1 MVVLDSSALLA
12 SLFGK
17 PGYERV
23 DDALHTACI
32 SAVNLAEVMAR
43 LVRDGMALDEFLR
56 DLDGSDLEVVPFDL
70 PQARLAAEFLPQTR
84 RRGLSLGDRACLA
97 LASIRA
103 LPVLTADRAWAQL
116 RLPVEVR
123 LIR

>member
-12 SLFGK
+12 SLFGE

>member
-1 MVVLDSSALLA
+1 MVVLDSSGLLA
-12 SLFGK
+12 SLFGE